1 MGRERL
7 NPLWGCALAV
17 TLLGCGGGAARLAGE
32 EPWGT
37 PPDVRVVALVE
48 GTAVRDA
55 RVLGPDARYEFE
67 LSAEQRSGADLELWV
82 FGYAADSLATQV
94 RGLPRDAEQLRPLVS
109 VGLDPQVGRSLPPP
123 DGLFVAEVDGA
134 TLEYASADFEQWR
147 RRVDDGLVVNL
158 VIPAEERC
166 GDATLSVLAAVPL
179 GTVTSV
185 LPRDLDTA
193 WVATT
198 TAPTRLARAPTRLL
212 ALTSTSGEPRVL
224 SRSLRGYDFGA
235 RLGDDRR
242 EPAVLTAMS
251 DGSIG
256 RFDFSG
262 RRLSAERPEV
272 DGAPGEVTE
281 VARDEAGQLRAL
293 VLTPV
298 AVRPPNV
305 DFDPP
310 LLYRLERGRWVLE
323 VERIFSPMSML
334 RVAARSRVLFNS
346 LCWLYGNADEAAA
359 DWQTM
364 VADGGC
370 PVAGRGTTLRDF
382 DLDERLSV
390 AVGKSGLFAV
400 TQAALPGGLVW
411 TRRDYGVVAFEKV
424 ALIGDGEAVVVTLE
438 GEVSLYRQGVLCPIG
453 SVGSRPT
460 AIGARRGVAM
470 IATRADRG
478 ARVWRVTVPR

>member
-123 DGLFVAEVDGA
+123 DGLFVAEVETETLDYTSAEFGA
-134 TLEYASADFEQWR
+134 WR
-147 RRVDDGLVVNL
+147 RRVDDGLVLNL
-158 VIPAEERC
+158 VVSAEERC
-166 GDATLSVLAAVPL
+166 ADATLGVLATVPL
-179 GTVTSV
+179 GEVTAV
-185 LPRDLDTA
+185 LPRDADSA

-198 TAPTRLARAPTRLL
+198 TAASPESKAPTRLL
-212 ALTSTSGEPRVL
+212 AVTSTQGEPRVL
-224 SRSLRGYDFGA
+224 ASPLRPFDFGA
-235 RLGDDRR
+235 RLGDDRQER
-242 EPAVLTAMS
+242 AVLATMAN
-251 DGSIG
+251 GTIA
-256 RFDFSG
+256 RFDLGG
-262 RRLSAERPEV
+262 RRLSTERASV
-272 DGAPGEVTE
+272 DGRFASVTE
-281 VARDEAGQLRAL
+281 VARDDAGQLRAL
-293 VLTPV
+293 VRTPV
-298 AVRPPNV
+298 GMRPPGVN
-305 DFDPP
+305 FDPP

>member
-1 MGRERL
+1 
-7 NPLWGCALAV
+7 
-17 TLLGCGGGAARLAGE
+17 
-32 EPWGT
+32 
-37 PPDVRVVALVE
+37 
-48 GTAVRDA
+48 
-55 RVLGPDARYEFE
+55 
-67 LSAEQRSGADLELWV
+67 
-82 FGYAADSLATQV
+82 
-94 RGLPRDAEQLRPLVS
+94 
-109 VGLDPQVGRSLPPP
+109 
-123 DGLFVAEVDGA
+123 
-134 TLEYASADFEQWR
+134 
-147 RRVDDGLVVNL
+147 
-158 VIPAEERC
+158 
-166 GDATLSVLAAVPL
+166 
-179 GTVTSV
+179 
-185 LPRDLDTA
+185 
-193 WVATT
+193 
-198 TAPTRLARAPTRLL
+198 
-212 ALTSTSGEPRVL
+212 
-224 SRSLRGYDFGA
+224 
-235 RLGDDRR
+235 
-242 EPAVLTAMS
+242 MS